1 MKLNLD
7 EELISEYIKKTQKK
21 AKQIEKNEIIKSI
34 ENQLYGKKTSRRDN
48 LIFLDINIKELLSQ
62 DISSKYSNFVKN
74 ANKIIIDDILENY
87 NNETIDFIFN
97 LKVSDWLDV
106 FLKKKE
112 FSDLGFKNDISL
124 TMNVGVEELFRKIY
138 AENEKN
144 YLSHFFLYIYNFERS
159 LKIIKPRKSKK
170 EVNNDE
176 NEIRQ

>member
-1 MKLNLD
+1 MKKDNNEITFYFIIAAFGEFKIKAKLNDIFQSVLD
-7 EELISEYIKKTQKK
+7 E
-21 AKQIEKNEIIKSI
+21 
-34 ENQLYGKKTSRRDN
+34 
-48 LIFLDINIKELLSQ
+48 
-62 DISSKYSNFVKN
+62 
-74 ANKIIIDDILENY
+74 
-87 NNETIDFIFN
+87 
-97 LKVSDWLDV
+97 

-124 TMNVGVEELFRKIY
+124 AMNVGVEDLFRKIY